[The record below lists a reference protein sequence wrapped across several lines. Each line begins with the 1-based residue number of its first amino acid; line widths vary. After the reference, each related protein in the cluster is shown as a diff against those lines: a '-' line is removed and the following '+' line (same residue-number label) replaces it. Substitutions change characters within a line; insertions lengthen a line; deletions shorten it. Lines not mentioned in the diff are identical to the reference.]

1 MLWCE
6 SSTTTTY
13 RVSHKISATYAQLA
27 IMCFDEFSAGLPLVL
42 RNLSAG
48 FCTGEVA
55 EFPRNLRTFSTR
67 SAHVFDERLRC
78 NLRSV
83 FPQRFL
89 SKSAANSRRG
99 RREKWRKESGG
110 RKCVEKRVP
119 TAQGLWHVEQFG
131 PVLWSFCVSP
141 RGERGTW
148 AEGRFVDG
156 AAHPPRSLAHARD
169 DSSSIRRLRRRRRSC
184 RRRLEIHCLRS
195 E

>member
-13 RVSHKISATYAQLA
+13 RVSHKISATYAQRA
-27 IMCFDEFSAGLPLVL
+27 VACFDEFSADLPLVL

-83 FPQRFL
+83 FPQRFR
-89 SKSAANSRRG
+89 SKSAGNSRRG

-110 RKCVEKRVP
+110 RKCVEKRSGVH
-119 TAQGLWHVEQFG
+119 TKCGTWNNFG
-131 PVLWSFCVSP
+131 RFCGDSACHP
-141 RGERGTW
+141 ERQRGTLGGG
-148 AEGRFVDG
+148 GR
-156 AAHPPRSLAHARD
+156 
-169 DSSSIRRLRRRRRSC
+169 
-184 RRRLEIHCLRS
+184 
-195 E
+195 